1 MEQMKTTFDA
11 AVESGE
17 AVSTESSMTQNEF
30 VLVEEELFVPA
41 LLQEC

>member
-1 MEQMKTTFDA
+1 MERMDDQLSIRIEDSEA
-11 AVESGE
+11 ASSE
-17 AVSTESSMTQNEF
+17 ATTQNEF

>member
-1 MEQMKTTFDA
+1 MERIGDRFDQQIDTH
-11 AVESGE
+11 E
-17 AVSTESSMTQNEF
+17 AVASAASVTQNEF

>member
-1 MEQMKTTFDA
+1 MERMDDKLSIKIEDSEA
-11 AVESGE
+11 ASNEV
-17 AVSTESSMTQNEF
+17 ATTQNEF

>member
-1 MEQMKTTFDA
+1 MDDKLNISIEDSEIA
-11 AVESGE
+11 SSE
-17 AVSTESSMTQNEF
+17 ASATQNEF

>member
-1 MEQMKTTFDA
+1 MEKIGGQFDQQIDSHETVTNA
-11 AVESGE
+11 APV
-17 AVSTESSMTQNEF
+17 TQNEF

>member
-1 MEQMKTTFDA
+1 MERMDDKLSIEIENSEA
-11 AVESGE
+11 ASNE
-17 AVSTESSMTQNEF
+17 ATATQNEF